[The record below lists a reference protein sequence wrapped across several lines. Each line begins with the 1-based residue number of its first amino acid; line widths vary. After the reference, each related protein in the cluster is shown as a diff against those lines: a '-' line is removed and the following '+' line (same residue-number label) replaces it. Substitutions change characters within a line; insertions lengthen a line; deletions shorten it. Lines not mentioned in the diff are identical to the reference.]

1 MAQKIIL
8 LKNRQELTLD
18 TVFGWVVSEAS
29 SNVAA
34 LVVTDDTLSGTVKE
48 LESVFEF

>member
-1 MAQKIIL
+1 MVSKNIL
-8 LKNRQELTLD
+8 IKNRLKLTLD
-18 TVFGWVVSEAS
+18 TVFGRVVSEAS

-34 LVVTDDTLSGTVKE
+34 LVVTDDTFSGTVKE